1 MATIL
6 EPQQRQTDQRFL
18 LEGVSWRFYEHLL
31 DEIGDRPIR
40 VTYDRGNLE
49 LMSPSPA
56 HEVWKKSL
64 GRLIEMLTFELD
76 IPMRSGG
83 SMTFRREELDRGLE
97 PDECYWIASVPLLPT
112 GREAY
117 DPQRDPPPDL
127 AIEIEFSRSALDR
140 QGIYA
145 ALGVPEL
152 WRYDGD
158 AVRIALLQENGAY
171 ALSERSA
178 ALPFLPVGELAR
190 FLQSEDRSN
199 ETAWMRGFVN
209 WIREHGFQP

>member
-6 EPQQRQTDQRFL
+6 EPQQWQTDQRFVL
-18 LEGVSWRFYEHLL
+18 HGVSWRFYELL
-31 DEIGDRPIR
+31 LEEIGDRPIR

-56 HEVWKKSL
+56 HEIWKTLL
-64 GRLIEMLTFELD
+64 GRMIEMLTFELD

-83 SMTFRREELDRGLE
+83 SMTFRREELERGLE
-97 PDECYWIASVPLLPT
+97 PDECYWIASVSLLPRD
-112 GREAY
+112 REY

-127 AIEIEFSRSALDR
+127 GIEIEYSRSALDR

-145 ALGVPEL
+145 ALRVPEI

-158 AVRIALLQENGAY
+158 GLHVALLQANGEY
-171 ALSERSA
+171 ALSKRSA
-178 ALPFLPVGELAR
+178 AFPFLPIGELTR
-190 FLQSEDRSN
+190 FLQSEERSD
-199 ETAWMRGFVN
+199 ETAWMRGFVK
-209 WIREHGFQP
+209 WVREQGFRA